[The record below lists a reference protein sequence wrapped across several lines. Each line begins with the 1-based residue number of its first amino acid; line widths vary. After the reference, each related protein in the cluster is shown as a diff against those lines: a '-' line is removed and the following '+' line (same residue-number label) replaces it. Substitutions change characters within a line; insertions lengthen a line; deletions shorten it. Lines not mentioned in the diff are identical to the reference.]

1 MGLQEL
7 LDRARFTETPDD
19 TTPLDVAVPDDA
31 SAIDDILPPDPK
43 PGKAKRSRAPRPPRP
58 MPTKATAA
66 QKRQVEDAIEMMLS
80 LLGGGLSFR
89 DQVCGPAITEQAK
102 AVAKAAS
109 PIICRNPAWL
119 AWFVGGTGFL
129 DAMAL
134 LTACWPI
141 GSTIWAHH
149 VTGSLGH
156 DHDGEDG
163 RVDYTAYPA
172 PSL

>member
-1 MGLQEL
+1 MGLQDI

-19 TTPLDVAVPDDA
+19 SAPLAVDIPDDA
-31 SAIDDILPPDPK
+31 SAIDDILPADPK
-43 PGKAKRSRAPRPPRP
+43 PGKARKTRVRPPRT
-58 MPTKATAA
+58 MPGKATAA

-89 DQVCGPAITEQAK
+89 DEICGPAITGQAK

-109 PIICRNPAWL
+109 PIICRNPAML

-134 LTACWPI
+134 ITACWPI
-141 GSTIWAHH
+141 GQTIWQHH
-149 VTGSLGH
+149 VTHGIGH
-156 DHDGEDG
+156 DEDGEG
-163 RVDYTAYPA
+163 QGVDYSAYAAPA
-172 PSL
+172 L